1 MTGPRGLVA
10 VTLALVLGPS
20 AAAAQRNDDEWL
32 RDCDEHG
39 DDRLVSACDVRV
51 ERLPA
56 PAGAIR
62 VDPGNNGGVRV
73 EAWTG
78 NDIEV
83 HTRIRGQAETAA
95 EARQIAEAVRMF
107 ANGEIRADGPARD
120 RYAQWNVSFVVYVPA
135 SSDLD
140 ISTRNGP
147 LSVHGVSGRLR
158 LEAANG
164 PLSLHEVGG
173 DVRARTRNGPISIV
187 LSGDRWQGAGLDAET
202 QNGPL
207 SVTVPEGYNAQLETG
222 TRNGPFTSDIPLTVT
237 LQGRLRAPIQT
248 TLGNGGAPI
257 RLITRNGP
265 LHIRGG

>member
-1 MTGPRGLVA
+1 MAGSRVA
-10 VTLALVLGPS
+10 GMMLLALMLGPS
-20 AAAAQRNDDEWL
+20 AAAAQRSDDDWL
-32 RDCDEHG
+32 RECDQRG
-39 DDRLVSACDVRV
+39 NDRLVNVCDVRI

-56 PAGAIR
+56 PGTAIR
-62 VDPGNNGGVRV
+62 VDPGNNGGVSV
-73 EAWTG
+73 EGWG
-78 NDIEV
+78 GSDIEV
-83 HTRIRGQAETAA
+83 HTRIHAQAETEA
-95 EARQIAEAVRMF
+95 EAREISGAVRMV

-147 LSVHGVSGRLR
+147 LSVHGVSGRMR

-164 PLSLHEVGG
+164 LLSLHETGG

-202 QNGPL
+202 RNGPL

-237 LQGRLRAPIQT
+237 LQGRLGSPIQT